1 MLTNVPDQ
9 QCADKIAR
17 ELVQSG
23 LAACV
28 NQLAACVSTYRW
40 QGNLEQAEEIPLLIK
55 TTTARYAELEARIQA
70 LHPYELPEII
80 HVSISGGSEA
90 YLSWLVQETCSQ
102 EAASPE
108 TSSLEHSPQANSS
121 PQDPQA

>member
-28 NQLAACVSTYRW
+28 NQLASCISTYRW
-40 QGNLEQAEEIPLLIK
+40 QGKLEQTEEIPLLIK
-55 TTTARYAELEARIQA
+55 TTTARYAELEARLKA

-90 YLSWLVQETCSQ
+90 YLSWLVQETASQ
-102 EAASPE
+102 K
-108 TSSLEHSPQANSS
+108 TSSLEHSPQANSL